1 MTSIRQPKLIIHV
14 ITWVAVLLSFA
25 PPAFSAAH
33 IPLAGN
39 AAFPPFADPRD
50 NSQLQSWAKEYL
62 GPEGDQWLYIDDRWA
77 EYIQGWDHKD
87 NMVLAFVRFEVTS
100 ATFANIIGARSMLR
114 AAQVDCAGGRL
125 RWLVT
130 TAYAGNNFLGGE
142 VHTTPD
148 TQTWVPFGPA
158 QSAEG
163 ALTAGICAAVATQ
176 TK

>member
-1 MTSIRQPKLIIHV
+1 MHAIAM
-14 ITWVAVLLSFA
+14 VAVLLCAAPQAFA
-25 PPAFSAAH
+25 AGH
-33 IPLAGN
+33 VPLAGD

-50 NSQLQSWAKEYL
+50 NSQLQTWAKRYL

-77 EYIQGWDHKD
+77 EYIEGWDHKD

-100 ATFANIIGARSMLR
+100 ATFANIIAARSMLR

-142 VHTTPD
+142 VQKTPD
-148 TQTWVPFGPA
+148 ALTWMPFAPEL
-158 QSAEG
+158 SAEG
-163 ALTAGICAAVATQ
+163 ALTAEICAAVAT
-176 TK
+176 KMK